1 MGQLRSNYLVTWFAM
16 LAIACQIFFGI
27 AHVTAMLVAVSAG
40 PHFLDR
46 NSDSL
51 SFSLLQI
58 CSANG
63 LIAIEDDPHSSDD
76 KDQIAKDRCPVCV
89 SAAVGPALHMVVD
102 ATPFAIMD
110 SDIVEHTSLISLV
123 ARAPPH
129 LEPIRGPP
137 YFSSFV

>member
-16 LAIACQIFFGI
+16 LAIACQIFFGM
-27 AHVTAMLVAVSAG
+27 AHITAMLAVAAG
-40 PHFLDR
+40 SQILEKGG
-46 NSDSL
+46 NSL

-63 LIAIEDDPHSSDD
+63 LISIEDDPYSSEDNE
-76 KDQIAKDRCPVCV
+76 QVAKDRCPVCV
-89 SAAVGPALHMVVD
+89 SAAVGPALDMVAD
-102 ATPFAIMD
+102 AAPFATMEAD
-110 SDIVEHTSLISLV
+110 SFEQSPLVRLV

-137 YFSSFV
+137 SPSLV